1 MVYICENAMTDFPI
15 GENIEITV
23 EDDGYAR
30 WYTVN
35 SDDAGKT
42 ITVNI
47 PENSSFALYE
57 NDICIY
63 FSVHGNR
70 PVILPKW
77 ENCFYRRSAGC
88 WFCDQ
93 RKRVVKESII
103 I

>member
-63 FSVHGNR
+63 FSVVHGNR
-70 PVILPKW
+70 PVILPQNGKIVFIG
-77 ENCFYRRSAGC
+77 EAPGVGFAIN
-88 WFCDQ
+88 
-93 RKRVVKESII
+93 VNE
-103 I
+103 